1 MRGVASV
8 DEYIDGA
15 GQFREELRT
24 LRKLLNATDLEETVK
39 WGAPCYTIDGK
50 NVVGIAAF
58 KSYVG
63 LWFHQGA
70 LLEDPDGVLINAS
83 EGKTKALRQW
93 RFTSAK
99 EIKPKLIKAYVNEAI
114 GLARAGKEIK
124 ADRNKPVEIPAELK
138 STMAEDAALKK
149 AFAALT
155 PGKQR
160 EYADHI
166 SEAKREA
173 TRQSRLEKIIPMI
186 KAGAGLHDKY
196 RNC

>member
-1 MRGVASV
+1 MKGAASV
-8 DEYIDGA
+8 DEYIENAEHYQD
-15 GQFREELRT
+15 ELRS
-24 LRKLLNATDLEETVK
+24 LRKILTATDLEETVK
-39 WGAPCYTIDGK
+39 WGAPCYVIDGK
-50 NVVGIAAF
+50 NIVGIGAF

-70 LLEDPDGVLINAS
+70 LLKDPEGVLINAQD
-83 EGKTKALRQW
+83 GKTKAQRQW

-124 ADRNKPVEIPAELK
+124 ADRGKPVVIPDELK
-138 STMAEDAALKK
+138 HAMAKDAALKK

-160 EYADHI
+160 EYADHVG
-166 SEAKREA
+166 EAKREE
-173 TRQSRLEKIIPMI
+173 TRLSRVEKIVPMI
-186 KAGAGLHDKY
+186 KKGGGLHDKY
-196 RNC
+196 RDC